1 LAKEPQVPAQNSNNL
16 TGRERA
22 LEKPGPGSHRVQP
35 KEVIVQPLYGILKL
49 ALIGILGGMSGE
61 RWEEGRGG

>member
-1 LAKEPQVPAQNSNNL
+1 L
-16 TGRERA
+16 TGPERA
-22 LEKPGPGSHRVQP
+22 LGNTWSGIIYNRVQP

-61 RWEEGRGG
+61 RREEGRGG